1 MLENLPKNKKI
12 ILFDGVCNLCERS
25 IVWVI
30 KHDKNDKFRFV
41 SLQSELGNALAKH
54 IGIDANY
61 LESIVLY
68 EPGVAYYTK
77 SIAVFEIFK
86 TIGGI
91 YTIVGLLSYF
101 NNFNNFIYDWVAKNR
116 YHWYGKKETCL
127 LPTPEIQAKFL

>member
-41 SLQSELGNALAKH
+41 SLQSELGNALAKR
-54 IGIDANY
+54 IGIDANR

-68 EPGVAYYTK
+68 EPGVAYFTK
-77 SIAVFEIFK
+77 AAAVFEIFK

-101 NNFNNFIYDWVAKNR
+101 NNFSTTI
-116 YHWYGKKETCL
+116 
-127 LPTPEIQAKFL
+127 